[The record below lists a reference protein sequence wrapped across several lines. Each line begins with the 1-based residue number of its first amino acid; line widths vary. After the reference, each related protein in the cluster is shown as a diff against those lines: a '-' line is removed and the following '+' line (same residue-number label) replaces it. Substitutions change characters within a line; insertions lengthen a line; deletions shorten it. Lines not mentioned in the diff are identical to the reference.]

1 MPNSTRTPDECGPI
15 RPFLIL
21 FSAVGIFGSP
31 MLLSATPTYDGLVY
45 AAFSVSFTFHCVALF
60 GALKQSQLALMAS
73 ENILFFVLI
82 AMFFLYGLLP
92 IALSSWKASGKS
104 SYNDYPWYPMPETK
118 GVKAVHA
125 ETDFRSGVK
134 IGVIAQAFLLSVA
147 TFFYVEYR
155 LIQELTQQ
163 IAQSINQEDI
173 EILAEKC

>member
-1 MPNSTRTPDECGPI
+1 MPNSNHAPEECGTI

-21 FSAVGIFGSP
+21 FSIVGIFGSP
-31 MLLSATPTYDGLVY
+31 LLLSATPTYDGFVY

-82 AMFFLYGLLP
+82 TMFFLYGLLP

-104 SYNDYPWYPMPETK
+104 SHNDYPWYPMPETK

-134 IGVIAQAFLLSVA
+134 IGVIAQFFLLSVA

-163 IAQSINQEDI
+163 IAQNDNQEDT